1 MSRSAEDRMRKRHF
15 LAAVLLAVAGL
26 VGVGLGAGAAGA
38 QDRPVEPLTGK
49 SPPAPPAAAYD
60 AIVQDTRALVVLGKA
75 LFWDSGVGS
84 RGDLACASCHFHA
97 GADPRT
103 TNQLNPGLL
112 VLPEADPSFGSTSA
126 GLTGSGAKAGPN
138 YALRPGDFP
147 FHRLSDPDNRNSAV
161 EYDTNDVASSAGAY
175 DEGFISPKGQVT
187 IRGRRT
193 DLCGATLDAVF
204 HVAAGD
210 TRKVAPRNTPTTV
223 NTAFM
228 RRNFWDG
235 RASNVFNGVD
245 PFGRATV
252 ANDPTARIVVLQGT
266 TPVLRSLELP
276 NMSAASQAVGPPLSN
291 FEMAC
296 AGRGFAA
303 IGRRLLNRQAL
314 AGQAVAADDGVL
326 GRVRSPTGKGLSDSY
341 DKLVGKAFRPVYR
354 QAAGYWRI
362 GPAGTLA

>member
-126 GLTGSGAKAGPN
+126 GLTGSGAKGATGGGG
-138 YALRPGDFP
+138 RPIPTRSRPRGGG
-147 FHRLSDPDNRNSAV
+147 S
-161 EYDTNDVASSAGAY
+161 
-175 DEGFISPKGQVT
+175 
-187 IRGRRT
+187 GRRWT
-193 DLCGATLDAVF
+193 G
-204 HVAAGD
+204 GD
-210 TRKVAPRNTPTTV
+210 DGAPRLGGRPTSGVAYVPLPPVTRHW
-223 NTAFM
+223 TSRGA
-228 RRNFWDG
+228 RR
-235 RASNVFNGVD
+235 V
-245 PFGRATV
+245 P
-252 ANDPTARIVVLQGT
+252 
-266 TPVLRSLELP
+266 LR
-276 NMSAASQAVGPPLSN
+276 
-291 FEMAC
+291 
-296 AGRGFAA
+296 
-303 IGRRLLNRQAL
+303 
-314 AGQAVAADDGVL
+314 
-326 GRVRSPTGKGLSDSY
+326 
-341 DKLVGKAFRPVYR
+341 
-354 QAAGYWRI
+354 
-362 GPAGTLA
+362 